1 MNDLLRQLP
10 EYEPHPDLW
19 ARIETDLDSD
29 AVLARAIGELPDG
42 EPKAALWA
50 DIEATLSDGAATDVP
65 VGVSPITQPDYVFP
79 FTIARPL
86 WAGLAAAAVVV
97 LVGTWLFMRSSSTET
112 VRVEYA
118 VETSRSLPGSTAVLT
133 DIGPTDADQ
142 RAEAFIRQQCAE
154 QTLAC
159 QRPEVHELRNQLT
172 DLTAEQKRIEQERQT
187 FGDDP
192 RLVRAQVQIENQRAD
207 VTKELITLLRS

>member
-1 MNDLLRQLP
+1 MNDLLNQLP
-10 EYEPHPDLW
+10 EYDPHPDLW
-19 ARIETDLDSD
+19 ARIDADLTSD
-29 AVLARAIGELPDG
+29 ERLACVVSDLPRH
-42 EPKAALWA
+42 EPKANLWERIENRNA
-50 DIEATLSDGAATDVP
+50 DRSPVLAENDQTGAATADRRNR
-65 VGVSPITQPDYVFP
+65 
-79 FTIARPL
+79 FTVVRPL

-97 LVGTWLFMRSSSTET
+97 LVGVWLLLRTTATES

-118 VETSRSLPGSTAVLT
+118 VEAGRSAVV
-133 DIGPTDADQ
+133 DVSADDSPSGADQ
-142 RAEAFIRQQCAE
+142 RAEDFIRQQCAE

-159 QRPEVHELRNQLT
+159 QRPDVHELRNQLT
-172 DLTAEQKRIEQERQT
+172 DLTAEQERIEQERQT